1 MKPYRAASKD
11 TLSRWCK
18 SIIKESRISIHSY
31 TSHSSKA
38 AASSYAKSRGALF
51 STIIQST
58 GWKSKRTFPQFVKNK
73 SKKLSFKIVCYRKIK
88 LYKKFVK
95 VYLYKKCFQSSYCE
109 RFRLL
114 VNKPIFIMKLMTTTN
129 HSENKT
135 KLIVFSSSS
144 GSAFRLTVKSS
155 K

>member
-1 MKPYRAASKD
+1 MSHLTEYLKRTKSYRNTDKLFLTCIKPYRAASKD
-11 TLSRWCK
+11 TISRWCK
-18 SIIKESRISIHSY
+18 SIIKESVISIHSY
-31 TSHSSKA
+31 TSHSSRA

-95 VYLYKKCFQSSYCE
+95 VYLYKKCF
-109 RFRLL
+109 
-114 VNKPIFIMKLMTTTN
+114 
-129 HSENKT
+129 
-135 KLIVFSSSS
+135 
-144 GSAFRLTVKSS
+144 
-155 K
+155 